1 MAQNQFIGSGIIFPL
16 EIDSNGRSVVRD
28 DISLIKASINHI
40 LNWPKNLRFFNE
52 GFGSRLEDLLE
63 EPDDSISRS
72 LAKYFIYE
80 SIRDW
85 EKRVELKPSDIEVLD
100 SNETIINLKIVFRL
114 RNTKIEETMI
124 FPFYKNINY

>member
-1 MAQNQFIGSGIIFPL
+1 MANNQFIGSGIIFPL
-16 EIDSNGRSVVRD
+16 EINSNGRSVVRD

-52 GFGSRLEDLLE
+52 SFGSRLEDLLE
-63 EPDDSISRS
+63 EPDDSISKS

-85 EKRVELKPSDIEVLD
+85 EKRVELKPSDIEILNSD
-100 SNETIINLKIVFRL
+100 ETVINLKIMFRL

-124 FPFYKNINY
+124 FPFYKNVNY